1 MTLEGLREQYAALV
15 DRARRM
21 DEIGRPDLAGE
32 IHRAAERV
40 FEVETRMFNRGL
52 CDRDS
57 PISQPE

>member
-40 FEVETRMFNRGL
+40 FDEETRQFTLHYCRVDDS
-52 CDRDS
+52 DR
-57 PISQPE
+57 PC

>member
-1 MTLEGLREQYAALV
+1 MTLDGLREQYAALV

-40 FEVETRMFNRGL
+40 FEEETRLFTLDYCRVDDS
-52 CDRDS
+52 DR
-57 PISQPE
+57 PC